1 MMFLIPFNSYTLMF
15 CLVIV
20 EGLMQPF
27 ADLLHILICSAGCFC
42 FHVHVPS
49 KNEQIFWQFWEAF
62 LGGSWWRGWKGFESN
77 GCKHKMYENMVLVLS
92 CTKDK
97 A

>member
-15 CLVIV
+15 CLVNV

-27 ADLLHILICSAGCFC
+27 ADLLRILICSAGCFF

-49 KNEQIFWQFWEAF
+49 KNEQIVGSFRKLFPVAV
-62 LGGSWWRGWKGFESN
+62 GGVAGKGLEVIFVSI
-77 GCKHKMYENMVLVLS
+77 K
-92 CTKDK
+92 CTRIWCLL
-97 A
+97 